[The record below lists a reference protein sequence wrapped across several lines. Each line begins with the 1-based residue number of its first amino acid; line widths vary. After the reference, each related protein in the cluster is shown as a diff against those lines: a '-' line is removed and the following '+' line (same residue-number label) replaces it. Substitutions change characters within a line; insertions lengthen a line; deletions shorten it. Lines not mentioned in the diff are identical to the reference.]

1 MKIWEKN
8 YVLTMALLLSLLYG
22 SIFFLG
28 QYSFQENL
36 EKYCENSYYNEVRA
50 EYALSL
56 FLVEKGEYQRL
67 KWYCRSL
74 EKQNAYLQI
83 RDGEEVLADHL
94 PFLWENHK
102 EKAFQIVRNQGRV
115 YACISQAMNS
125 ENVFVVYMEDI
136 SGLYETQRKN
146 MVILLGFAAL
156 ISLSLSAI
164 LYHLMKKI
172 YAPVNNIAHEL
183 RTPLTAIQGYSQ
195 YIMLGNIGKEDID
208 FACRE
213 IESQSGYMNALIE
226 NLLIMGNLRDGEIRM
241 KNIESDSIIKEMQQY
256 FPFLSF
262 GKQTEYL
269 YGDKTL
275 LVSLLRNIIS
285 NTARQG
291 ENINVVIGDNRII
304 VCNRDDSIEEKML
317 EALNS
322 GHAVPKE
329 NVKGK
334 GLGVPLCREIVKK
347 HHGKLVYQRAENG
360 GVEILILLWQT

>member
-8 YVLTMALLLSLLYG
+8 YILTMILLLLLLYG
-22 SIFFLG
+22 SIFFME
-28 QYSFQENL
+28 QYSFCENL
-36 EKYCENSYYNEVRA
+36 EKYCENSYQNEIRA
-50 EYALSL
+50 EYAVSM
-56 FLVEKGEYQRL
+56 FLIGGEHQRL
-67 KWYCRSL
+67 EWYCKSL
-74 EKQNAYLQI
+74 EKQSIYLQV
-83 RDGEEVLADHL
+83 RDGEEILTDRL
-94 PFLWENHK
+94 PFSWEDHR
-102 EKAFQIVRNQGRV
+102 EKSFQIVRNQGRV
-115 YACISQAMNS
+115 YACIFKSMDQ
-125 ENVFVVYMEDI
+125 ENIFIFYMEDI
-136 SGLYETQRKN
+136 SGLYEIQRKQ
-146 MVILLGFAAL
+146 MFILLSFAIFL
-156 ISLSLSAI
+156 SLSLAGI
-164 LYHLMKKI
+164 LYHVMKKI

-195 YIMLGNIGKEDID
+195 YIMFGNIGKEDID

-213 IESQSGYMNALIE
+213 IESQAGYMNALIE

-262 GKQTEYL
+262 DKQTEYL

-291 ENINVVIGDNRII
+291 ENINVAIGNNRII
-304 VCNRDDSIEEKML
+304 VCNRDDLMEEKML